1 MTQKVEQSLPRRV
14 LRIVGSLLIVGAIT
28 FIYRTVIL
36 VNSTTT
42 ALTLLLAI
50 LGVAT
55 FWGLAEAI
63 IASLAGMLCFN
74 FFFLPPVGTLTIA
87 DPQNWVAL
95 FAFLVTSVA
104 GSELSARAKRRALES
119 MKRQQEMERLYELSR
134 NLLLLDQQSPAASQV
149 ASRILQVFDL
159 PGVAVFDREE
169 DRVYRAGAPDM
180 PVTDSRLRDTALQ
193 STAFYDSSTG
203 LSVLPLKLGGG
214 TVGSLAMIASGPGGS
229 MSDAAVHAVANLAA
243 IAAEKARAE
252 GAAGRIEATRQN
264 EVMKATLLDA
274 LAHEFTTPLT
284 SIKAAASSILDEE
297 RSAQQELV
305 TIIEEETDRLTSLVS
320 ETIRMARIEAGRLH
334 LNRQT
339 RHISDLVAAALEN
352 VKPLME
358 DRPIQIEVSSNLP
371 AVRVDFELIALTIRQ
386 LLTNA
391 LKYSNPDSPI
401 FVGASVD
408 DGWVTVRVRDQG
420 AGIPDRERAR
430 IFEKFYRVP
439 DRADRVPG
447 TGMGLHIAREIIRA
461 HGGEIGVNSVV
472 GEGSEFFFTLPA
484 AEGNA

>member
-1 MTQKVEQSLPRRV
+1 
-14 LRIVGSLLIVGAIT
+14 
-28 FIYRTVIL
+28 
-36 VNSTTT
+36 
-42 ALTLLLAI
+42 
-50 LGVAT
+50 
-55 FWGLAEAI
+55 
-63 IASLAGMLCFN
+63 
-74 FFFLPPVGTLTIA
+74 
-87 DPQNWVAL
+87 
-95 FAFLVTSVA
+95 
-104 GSELSARAKRRALES
+104 
-119 MKRQQEMERLYELSR
+119 
-134 NLLLLDQQSPAASQV
+134 LLDQQSPAASQV
-149 ASRILQVFDL
+149 AYRILQVFDL

-169 DRVYRAGAPDM
+169 DKVYRAGAPDM
-180 PVTDSRLRDTALQ
+180 PVTDGRLRDTALQ
-193 STAFYDSSTG
+193 GTVFHDPKTG
-203 LSVLPLKLGGG
+203 LFVLPLKLGGG
-214 TVGSLAMIASGPGGS
+214 SVGSLAIIASGTGGS

-252 GAAGRIEATRQN
+252 GAASRVEAARQN

-297 RSAQQELV
+297 RPAQQELV
-305 TIIEEETDRLTSLVS
+305 TIIEEETDRLNSLVR
-320 ETIRMARIEAGRLH
+320 ETIRMARIEAGKLH

-339 RHISDLVAAALEN
+339 HTISDLVASAFEN

-358 DRPIQIEVSSNLP
+358 DRPVQIDVPSNLP

-408 DGWVTVRVRDQG
+408 SGRVTVRVRDKG
-420 AGIPDRERAR
+420 AGIPDRERTR

-447 TGMGLHIAREIIRA
+447 TGMGLHIAREIVRA

-484 AEGNA
+484 QEGNP